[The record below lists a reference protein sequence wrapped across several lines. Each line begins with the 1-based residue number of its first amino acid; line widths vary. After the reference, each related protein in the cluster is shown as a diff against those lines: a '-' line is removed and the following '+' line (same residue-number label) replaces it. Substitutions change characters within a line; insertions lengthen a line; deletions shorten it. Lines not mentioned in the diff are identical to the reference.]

1 MGDHPKGMDPA
12 SLPSLHMTMAQKV
25 LGSDF
30 EPEAILHSYKKSF
43 NGFVIK
49 LTEQEAEKMAG
60 FYTTTIYP
68 PWILSVAASTIDRK
82 FITKVQVDNGMVF
95 EGVSINTFDLKRKMF
110 PMVYAG
116 DVPNTADGYNSSISR
131 LCYDNSVDK
140 HLVKGKIVLCGGFQS
155 IGHVEV
161 VGRRRRFYFI

>member
-1 MGDHPKGMDPA
+1 MKRGILTSNSAMN
-12 SLPSLHMTMAQKV
+12 
-25 LGSDF
+25 LG
-30 EPEAILHSYKKSF
+30 P
-43 NGFVIK
+43 
-49 LTEQEAEKMAG
+49 G

-68 PWILSVAASTIDRK
+68 PWILSVAASTIGRK
-82 FITKVQVDNGMVF
+82 FITKVQLDNGMVF

-155 IGHVEV
+155 TGHVEV
-161 VGRRRRFYFI
+161 LSGEAGMLVGGPAAKDVQATFALPAAFLKPKQP

>member
-1 MGDHPKGMDPA
+1 MGEQMCNKQPISVTQKGGGGTANAIAIKIVTKNRVERSFSLISTGKYDFFKAKPSFHALNCGLIIHQTYSKNDRKTYIVYMGDHPKGMDPA

-60 FYTTTIYP
+60 
-68 PWILSVAASTIDRK
+68 
-82 FITKVQVDNGMVF
+82 
-95 EGVSINTFDLKRKMF
+95 
-110 PMVYAG
+110 
-116 DVPNTADGYNSSISR
+116 R
-131 LCYDNSVDK
+131 LICTQLDPGTS
-140 HLVKGKIVLCGGFQS
+140 
-155 IGHVEV
+155 
-161 VGRRRRFYFI
+161 